1 MKIGTFIG
9 LCLAGVFVVFV
20 GLFTLTGG
28 PAHPA
33 ALPETQ
39 IVLAAER
46 PIAVEPVV
54 FEVQYDAHGTPEIVK
69 SYIDIYED
77 NAKALLDLATEEM
90 RARENRQVF
99 VQGLLGLLA
108 FVSIFA
114 FLKILDTVKTVALVR
129 AQSASTEQHEYKV
142 G

>member
-1 MKIGTFIG
+1 MKIGTF
-9 LCLAGVFVVFV
+9 V
-20 GLFTLTGG
+20 GLALVPLFVAFAGLFALTGG

-54 FEVQYDAHGTPEIVK
+54 FEVQYDAQGTPEIVK

-129 AQSASTEQHEYKV
+129 AQSASTEQREYKV